1 MLQDYLNITVLFLV
15 VLLGFILAK
24 VKWLN
29 ESNNGVFTKILLNVA
44 LPSTLILSIGKDY
57 TKKEFL
63 ALLPNIILPALVII
77 FLMTLSYIFSKILKI
92 KNGATGLFIG
102 VCSMSST
109 IMMGIPITVAVYG
122 THGLPYAL
130 MTYAS
135 QTLIYWT
142 LGLYLLQKDSNQP
155 IDQKSLTK
163 RMIKQILNM
172 PLLAFFFGIVILLSG
187 FVMPKFIS
195 DFFSYLGS
203 MTSGLAMLVIGSIIY
218 ITGFQ
223 GFKFSK
229 EILVVIV
236 FRFVFAPLAAY
247 TIGTALSI
255 PAEMIKIT
263 ILMVSLPIPNTT
275 VILAK
280 KYNIDVLFATESL
293 SFSIAVYLI
302 FLPIILMFM
311 HSI

>member
-15 VLLGFILAK
+15 VLLGFFLAK

-63 ALLPNIILPALVII
+63 ALIPTIILPALVII
-77 FLMTLSYIFSKILKI
+77 SLMTLSYLCSRVFEI
-92 KNGATGLFIG
+92 KKGTTGLFIG

-142 LGLYLLQKDSNQP
+142 LGLYLLQKDSKQP
-155 IDQKSLTK
+155 IDQQSLTK
-163 RMIKQILNM
+163 RMIKQVVNM

-187 FVMPKFIS
+187 FVIPTFIA

-218 ITGFQ
+218 ITGFN
-223 GFKFSK
+223 GFTFSK
-229 EILVVIV
+229 EIMVAMV
-236 FRFVFAPLAAY
+236 FRFIIAPLAAY

-255 PAEMIKIT
+255 PTEMIKIT

-302 FLPIILMFM
+302 FLPVILMFM

>member
-15 VLLGFILAK
+15 VLLGFFLAK

-63 ALLPNIILPALVII
+63 ALLPNITLPALVII
-77 FLMTLSYIFSKILKI
+77 FLMALSYISSRILKI
-92 KNGATGLFIG
+92 KSGSAGLFIG

-142 LGLYLLQKDSNQP
+142 LGLYLLQKDSKQP

-187 FVMPKFIS
+187 FVIPKFIS

-280 KYNIDVLFATESL
+280 KYNVDVLFATESL

-302 FLPIILMFM
+302 FLPVILMFM

>member
-1 MLQDYLNITVLFLV
+1 M
-15 VLLGFILAK
+15 A
-24 VKWLN
+24 
-29 ESNNGVFTKILLNVA
+29 
-44 LPSTLILSIGKDY
+44 
-57 TKKEFL
+57 
-63 ALLPNIILPALVII
+63 
-77 FLMTLSYIFSKILKI
+77 LSYIFSRILKI
-92 KNGATGLFIG
+92 KNDSAGLFIG

-142 LGLYLLQKDSNQP
+142 LGLYLLQKDSKQP
-155 IDQKSLTK
+155 IDQNSLTK
-163 RMIKQILNM
+163 TMIRQVLNM
-172 PLLAFFFGIVILLSG
+172 PLLAFFLGIVILLSG
-187 FVMPKFIS
+187 FVIPKFIS

-229 EILVVIV
+229 EILAVIV
-236 FRFVFAPLAAY
+236 FRFIFAPLAAY

-255 PAEMIKIT
+255 PTEMIKIT

-302 FLPIILMFM
+302 FLPVILMFM